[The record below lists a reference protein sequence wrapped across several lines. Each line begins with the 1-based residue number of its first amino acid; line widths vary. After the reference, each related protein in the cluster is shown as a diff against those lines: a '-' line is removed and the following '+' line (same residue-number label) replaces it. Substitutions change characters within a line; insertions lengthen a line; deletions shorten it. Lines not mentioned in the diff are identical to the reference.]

1 MFIVEKK
8 PKSISAEAYR
18 TLRTNIQYSSYD
30 KKIKKILVTSSEPA
44 EGKSTII
51 GNLAVSL
58 SQSENTVIV
67 LDCDLRKPTMHK
79 KFKISNE
86 VGLTELLVGKKELKD
101 VVQYRNKNLHIITS
115 GKIPPNPA
123 EMLASKSMKRL
134 LEQLANE
141 YDYVLMD
148 TPPLNAVTDAQVLS
162 TEADGTLIVIRS
174 EKTKKESILTAKN
187 LLQKVNANILGIVF
201 NDVANSINK
210 YYYYYGEDKK

>member
-51 GNLAVSL
+51 GNLAISL
-58 SQSENTVIV
+58 SQSENTVII

-86 VGLTELLVGKKELKD
+86 FGLTELLVGKKELKD

-134 LEQLANE
+134 LEQLSNE

>member
-141 YDYVLMD
+141 YDYILMD

>member
-30 KKIKKILVTSSEPA
+30 KKIKKILVTSSEPS

-58 SQSENTVIV
+58 SQSENTVIL

-86 VGLTELLVGKKELKD
+86 IGLTELLVGKKELKD
-101 VVQYRNKNLHIITS
+101 VIQYRNKHLHIITS

-123 EMLASKSMKRL
+123 EMLASKSMERL
-134 LEQLANE
+134 LEQLSNE
-141 YDYVLMD
+141 YDYILMD

-162 TEADGTLIVIRS
+162 TKVDGTLIVIRS

-201 NDVANSINK
+201 NDVANSANK

>member
-30 KKIKKILVTSSEPA
+30 KKIKKILVTSSEPS

-141 YDYVLMD
+141 YDYILMD

>member
-51 GNLAVSL
+51 GNLAISL
-58 SQSENTVIV
+58 SQSENTVII

-86 VGLTELLVGKKELKD
+86 FGLTELLVGKKELKD
-101 VVQYRNKNLHIITS
+101 VIQYRNKNLHIITS

-134 LEQLANE
+134 LEQLSNE

>member
-30 KKIKKILVTSSEPA
+30 KKIKKILVTSSEPS

-58 SQSENTVIV
+58 SQSESTVIL

-86 VGLTELLVGKKELKD
+86 IGLTELLVGKKELKD
-101 VVQYRNKNLHIITS
+101 VIQYRNKHLHIITS

-123 EMLASKSMKRL
+123 EMLASKSMERL
-134 LEQLANE
+134 LEQLSSE
-141 YDYVLMD
+141 YDYILMD

-162 TEADGTLIVIRS
+162 TKVDGTLIVIRS
-174 EKTKKESILTAKN
+174 EKTKKESILIAKN

-201 NDVANSINK
+201 NDVANSANK

>member
-51 GNLAVSL
+51 GNLAISL
-58 SQSENTVIV
+58 SQSENTVII

-86 VGLTELLVGKKELKD
+86 FGVTELLVGKKELKD
-101 VVQYRNKNLHIITS
+101 VIQYRNKNLHIITS

-134 LEQLANE
+134 LEQLSNE

-162 TEADGTLIVIRS
+162 TEVDGTLIVIRC

>member
-51 GNLAVSL
+51 GNLAISL
-58 SQSENTVIV
+58 SQSENTVII

-86 VGLTELLVGKKELKD
+86 FGLTELLVGKKELKD
-101 VVQYRNKNLHIITS
+101 VIQYRNKNLHIITS

-141 YDYVLMD
+141 YDYILMD

>member
-30 KKIKKILVTSSEPA
+30 KKIKKILVTSSEPS

-58 SQSENTVIV
+58 SQSESTVIL

-86 VGLTELLVGKKELKD
+86 IGLTELLVGKKELKD
-101 VVQYRNKNLHIITS
+101 VIQYRNKHLHIITS

-123 EMLASKSMKRL
+123 EMLASKSMERL
-134 LEQLANE
+134 LEQLSSE
-141 YDYVLMD
+141 YDYILMD

-162 TEADGTLIVIRS
+162 TKVDGTLIVIRS

-201 NDVANSINK
+201 NDVANSANK

>member
-1 MFIVEKK
+1 MFIVERK

-30 KKIKKILVTSSEPA
+30 KKIKKILVTSSEPS

-58 SQSENTVIV
+58 SQSENTVII

-101 VVQYRNKNLHIITS
+101 VVQYRNKHLHIITS

-123 EMLASKSMKRL
+123 EMLASKSMERL

-141 YDYVLMD
+141 YDYILMD

-162 TEADGTLIVIRS
+162 TEVDGTLIVIRS

>member
-58 SQSENTVIV
+58 SQSENTVIL
-67 LDCDLRKPTMHK
+67 LDCDLRKPTVHK
-79 KFKISNE
+79 KFNISNE

-101 VVQYRNKNLHIITS
+101 VIQYRNKHLHIITS

-123 EMLASKSMKRL
+123 EMLASKSMERL
-134 LEQLANE
+134 LEQLSSE
-141 YDYVLMD
+141 YDYILMD

-162 TEADGTLIVIRS
+162 TKADGTLIVIRS
-174 EKTKKESILTAKN
+174 EKTKKESMLTAKS

-201 NDVANSINK
+201 NDVANSANK

>member
-51 GNLAVSL
+51 GNLAISL
-58 SQSENTVIV
+58 SQSENTVII

-86 VGLTELLVGKKELKD
+86 FGLTELLVGKKELKD
-101 VVQYRNKNLHIITS
+101 VIQYRNKNLHIITS

-134 LEQLANE
+134 LEQLSNE

-162 TEADGTLIVIRS
+162 TEADGTLIVIRC

>member
-51 GNLAVSL
+51 GNLAISL
-58 SQSENTVIV
+58 SQSENTVII

-86 VGLTELLVGKKELKD
+86 FGLTELLVGKKELKD
-101 VVQYRNKNLHIITS
+101 VIQYRNKNLHIITS

-134 LEQLANE
+134 LEQLSNE
-141 YDYVLMD
+141 YDYILMD

>member
-51 GNLAVSL
+51 GNLAISL
-58 SQSENTVIV
+58 SQSENTVII

-141 YDYVLMD
+141 YDYILMD

>member
-134 LEQLANE
+134 LEQLSNE

>member
-51 GNLAVSL
+51 GNLAISL

-141 YDYVLMD
+141 YDYILMD